1 MVSGLRRAL
10 AADPD
15 DGGVGQVGAEALFAA
30 QAPPE
35 RLERAQR
42 DLLLRAAAPAHQVAV
57 PLDIRAMPARH
68 AIVEMRVRHVAELL
82 ERLEVAIDGRRI
94 DLRMSRTY
102 LARDLLRS
110 RVVPRSLKRI
120 EHQTTLHRH
129 APSL

>member
-1 MVSGLRRAL
+1 MVRGLGRAL

-15 DGGVGQVGAEALFAA
+15 DRRVGQVGAEALLAP
-30 QAPPE
+30 QAPSE
-35 RLERAQR
+35 RLERAER
-42 DLLLRAAAPAHQVAV
+42 DLLLRAAATAHQMAV
-57 PLDIRAMPARH
+57 PLDVGAMPARH
-68 AIVEMRVRHVAELL
+68 AVVKMRVRHVAELL

-94 DLRMSRTY
+94 DLRMARTY

-110 RVVPRSLKRI
+110 RVVPRPLKRV